1 MELGSVWDSLNTTVA
16 SGWAPGIVAG
26 VRHRGTSTVFATGH
40 KDLAGTGEMAPDT
53 PFRVASL
60 SKLVGGALAVSMLA
74 DGFFGLDD
82 PVDRWLPELA
92 NPRVLVSPEAQLDQT
107 VPAEGPITVRQL
119 LTLTNGMGVIFGNT
133 PLSAAIVE
141 AGVEPGPIPAQMSAD
156 EFMTRIGAL
165 PLAYQP
171 GTRWAYHLGSDL
183 LSVLLS
189 RAGGAPLRHLLKE
202 RITGPIGMDSTK
214 FFGDANMLP
223 PAYRPT
229 SAGLELFDE
238 PDGTF
243 SRSPQFETFGSGLV
257 STVPDYLAFLSAL
270 ADDTL
275 LPAGLRAQMTSDQL
289 TPGQHAGMAEMA
301 GAATSWG
308 WQVSVETGVGEPWSA
323 PGRYGWTGG
332 MGTSAYVDPSRD
344 LIGVVFTQRLMAGPN
359 EDFGYFWEPLVAA
372 I

>member
-1 MELGSVWDSLNTTVA
+1 MELDPVWDSLNHTVA

-26 VRHRGTSTVFATGH
+26 VRHRGATTIFATGH
-40 KDLAGTGEMAPDT
+40 KDLDGTAEMAPDT

-82 PVDRWLPELA
+82 PVERWLPELA
-92 NPRVLVSPEAQLDQT
+92 NPRVLASPAAALDQT
-107 VPAEGPITVRQL
+107 VPADGPVTVRQL
-119 LTLTNGMGVIFGNT
+119 LTLTNGMGVIFGKT
-133 PLSAAIVE
+133 PLSDAIAE
-141 AGVEPGPIPAQMSAD
+141 AGVGPAPIPPQMSDD
-156 EFMTRIGAL
+156 EFMARIGAL

-171 GTRWAYHLGSDL
+171 GTRWAYGTGSDL

-202 RITGPIGMDSTK
+202 RITGPLGMDSTR
-214 FFGDANMLP
+214 FFGAPDTLP
-223 PAYRPT
+223 PAYQST
-229 SAGLELFDE
+229 AAGLEVFDP
-238 PDGTF
+238 PDGVF
-243 SRSPQFETFGSGLV
+243 SRSPQFETLGGGLV

-275 LPAGLRAQMTSDQL
+275 LPAELRAQMTSQQL
-289 TPGQHAGMAEMA
+289 TSGQLAGMAEM
-301 GAATSWG
+301 GVPATSWG
-308 WQVSVETGVGEPWSA
+308 WQVSVETGVGRPWSA

-344 LIGVVFTQRLMAGPN
+344 LIGVVFSQRLMAGPN
-359 EDFGYFWEPLVAA
+359 EDFGYFWEPLAAA